1 MNSFLDLHTSA
12 DYRNTNR
19 QYYKSTWECVNVT
32 SAYMI
37 PFQYSTSVS
46 DVDYAISVFDT
57 DDNETDIT
65 TNFQGAELITGW
77 TETTTGTWTITG
89 AQIAASNA
97 LTGDYVTSNQFTLTK
112 NKRIKITVDTTKFS
126 NLGDWTLSIKKG
138 SDILEQEADW
148 TTWDGTFHYVA
159 AATGSDYTIT
169 IGVADDGRTVTATT
183 PTGQQSLLYNSGN
196 YWWYAG
202 DELTSSALTGIFRL
216 KIVHTST
223 FYSDWCSADTF
234 TDKTKIKISSSYDY
248 GGIKYVDGYEQWTY
262 KNAVVRRAPTAEIE
276 ITGDKL
282 NGEIIEEK
290 KVAAIRYKVTMKC
303 TESEYEALVHAMG
316 GTLEITDA
324 TGRVF
329 NAVNIEL
336 TDATWYSSNGIV
348 ELSFVDSNNINVWT
362 MNNSNL

>member
-19 QYYKSTWECVNVT
+19 LYYKSTWEYINAAPT
-32 SAYMI
+32 YLI
-37 PFQYSTSVS
+37 PFQFNVAAATQ
-46 DVDYAISVFDT
+46 DLTITAIDT
-57 DDNETDIT
+57 DDAETDIT
-65 TNFQGAELITGW
+65 SYFYGASLTTAWQKTG
-77 TETTTGTWTITG
+77 TGTWSSTG
-89 AQIAASNA
+89 TRIIGGTAIDN
-97 LTGDYVTSNQFTLTK
+97 DYQTSNTFTLTAGDV
-112 NKRIKITVDTTKFS
+112 IFMGFDATKYSSATGFS
-126 NLGDWTLSIKKG
+126 VTLLKG
-138 SDILEQEADW
+138 VTSKAEFTIGTQESQW
-148 TTWDGTFHYVA
+148 YEVA
-159 AATGSDYTIT
+159 ETGSDYTI
-169 IGVADDGRTVTATT
+169 
-183 PTGQQSLLYNSGN
+183 QLLYEGSVGTVVTNTPDIKLSTINISGT
-196 YWWYAG
+196 YRWYDG
-202 DELTSSALTGIFRL
+202 TVLSSALSGILRL
-216 KIVHTST
+216 KVESST
-223 FYSDWCSADTF
+223 ETWYSDWISVDTF

-248 GGIKYVDGYEQWTY
+248 GTIKYVGGYEQWMY

-282 NGEIIEEK
+282 NGEIVEEK

-336 TDATWYSSNGIV
+336 TDPTWYSSNGIV